1 VDQNSQPSQQ
11 SSLIELL
18 HRPKSLVIILLC
30 AAIML
35 GSILLF
41 SFLSRRSNLTE
52 SPPQQ
57 SQILSPTPVSAD
69 VPVESI
75 YTDDFL
81 TFDFPDDWDYEVS
94 ALTENKG
101 TAITFMPK
109 SVKDDTVPAFIVSYD
124 TDSTT
129 IEERISM
136 FEKMGLKRGTI
147 LVNNLAFL
155 KVSGTSI
162 DRVVK
167 DDLVEDP
174 MQLTYAFARVNDYTV
189 LVKYMYDGEQ
199 LSQENENLFRSFI
212 ENLTFRSRGQ

>member
-1 VDQNSQPSQQ
+1 VDQNSQPLQKN
-11 SSLIELL
+11 SLTELL
-18 HRPKSLVIILLC
+18 HRPKSLVIILIC
-30 AAIML
+30 AAVVL
-35 GSILLF
+35 GGVLLF
-41 SFLSRRSNLTE
+41 SFLSRRSNSTE
-52 SPPQQ
+52 SPSPK
-57 SQILSPTPVSAD
+57 SQTISPAPASVDGT
-69 VPVESI
+69 VETI

-81 TFDFPDDWDYEVS
+81 TFDFPDDWKYEVS

-109 SVKDDTVPAFIVSYD
+109 SAGDDTVPAFIISYD

-167 DDLVEDP
+167 DELVEDP